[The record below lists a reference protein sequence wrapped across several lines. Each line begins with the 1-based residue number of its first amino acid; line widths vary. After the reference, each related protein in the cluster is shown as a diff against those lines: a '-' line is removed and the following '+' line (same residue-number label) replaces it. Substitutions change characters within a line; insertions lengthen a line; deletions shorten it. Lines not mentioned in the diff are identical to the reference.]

1 MITTW
6 SGVPS
11 SMLCLLS
18 LRLFLAYSDFE
29 KKRIM
34 RSCGQENVNYERNV
48 MITFP
53 ESLEGAFK
61 KGLLF
66 GGSQVF
72 HYWTIFRVFF

>member
-18 LRLFLAYSDFE
+18 L
-29 KKRIM
+29 